1 LARVATPLHYSA
13 LFPLHSYIIVFVLS
27 TLIALPALP
36 AFSIFSLIPTSLL
49 QFSYFKIRS
58 VRESKNSWKILENQ
72 VAGKQNLETQKSAT
86 SKLLA
91 QRGNSH

>member
-1 LARVATPLHYSA
+1 MEILDNFWKSWRSV
-13 LFPLHSYIIVFVLS
+13 FIIGQLLKTVRSVLWN
-27 TLIALPALP
+27 
-36 AFSIFSLIPTSLL
+36 
-49 QFSYFKIRS
+49 RDR